1 MESEPVQEACRK
13 GEEMLAGDGRIL
25 VRASGTEALIRVMV
39 EASTEANARKVA
51 EMVAATVENVQK

>member
-1 MESEPVQEACRK
+1 MESEPVQEAVRR

-39 EASTEANARKVA
+39 EASTEAVAHRVA
-51 EMVAATVENVQK
+51 EMVAETVINAQK